1 MSEIE
6 SDKKEFV
13 ASTDEEE
20 RCLIWVSGEKR
31 GVDDVGGTYRVSTTR
46 GYG

>member
-20 RCLIWVSGEKR
+20 RCLVWAVR
-31 GVDDVGGTYRVSTTR
+31 NGVQIMREERTGSL
-46 GYG
+46 